1 MKYNILHAFGDSFV
15 VGDQDDFLHDH
26 PKGVTPTH
34 NMEYGD
40 RIEYLKHNVSF
51 VSIIAK
57 QYKMRLENYAIRGS
71 GNYPQLDKLYLRLV
85 HGGIKSDDLVL
96 FGITTLLR
104 DRFSLHDHEKAKSY
118 KYGPVLID
126 RDTLHGENQQHIF
139 DMDYYYILSVL
150 ENLSKKFNV
159 RIIKVNLFNNLVD
172 DSLRHELNLFNFPD
186 LLGNNIKGNTL
197 IDVLNDTW
205 GKGISNPYH
214 DILEVPAGYEHLY
227 TIKKH
232 PSIEGHKK
240 IAKWFSDNNIIYGN
254 SSI

>member
-1 MKYNILHAFGDSFV
+1 MKYETLHAFGDSFV

-26 PKGVTPTH
+26 PKGVVPTH
-34 NMEYGD
+34 KMGYDD
-40 RIEYLKHNVSF
+40 RINYLKQNVSF
-51 VSIIAK
+51 ASIIAK
-57 QYKMRLENYAIRGS
+57 EYNMKYRNDAIRGS
-71 GNYPQLDKLYLRLV
+71 GNYPQLDKLFLRLI
-85 HGGIKSDDLVL
+85 HGSIKPNDLVL

-104 DRFSLHDHEKAKSY
+104 DRFILHDHEKAKSY
-118 KYGPVLID
+118 SYGPLLID
-126 RDTLHGENQQHIF
+126 RDTLNGDNKQHIF

-172 DSLRHELNLFNFPD
+172 ESPNHSINLFKFPD
-186 LLGNNIKGNTL
+186 LLGSDVTGNTL
-197 IDVLNDTW
+197 IDILNDTW

-214 DILEVPAGYEHLY
+214 DILAVPPGYEYLY

-240 IAKWFSDNNIIYGN
+240 IAKWFIDNNIVYG
-254 SSI
+254 STSI